1 MDDDCGELRHELARV
16 DFYIYRPIGAALPSP
31 FGPDC
36 FVGGSS
42 EPRLTRWRRLDV
54 APWELHDATYRFV
67 VSKAG
72 LERQLTLAPA
82 EMSVLRQVQRSPAV
96 APAAAPP
103 RQRRAKRGTPRE
115 LCKLLIPE
123 AYPKA
128 IPEGE
133 PNKEIIR
140 KIRPLME
147 KRGWSWSD
155 VTILRAF
162 ERHPQGSAKSDS
174 LCDEN

>member
-1 MDDDCGELRHELARV
+1 MPEEALCAAVQDGRLPWMMISGELRHELARG
-16 DFYIYRPIGAALPSP
+16 DFYIDRPIGAALPSP

-72 LERQLTLAPA
+72 LERQLTPAPA

-123 AYPKA
+123 A
-128 IPEGE
+128 
-133 PNKEIIR
+133 IR
-140 KIRPLME
+140 KPSR
-147 KRGWSWSD
+147 
-155 VTILRAF
+155 RASPT
-162 ERHPQGSAKSDS
+162 RKLSAKSARS
-174 LCDEN
+174 WKSGGGAGRT